1 MWRKNFWLAAVV
13 LSASGGLEAQ
23 AAPAPNPSLS
33 ALDSGVNEAEAVS
46 HELEITDL
54 DVRVEVVGNVAETT
68 VTARFANSGGNDL
81 EGTFTLQL
89 PDGAVVSGYALDVEE
104 VMIDGVLMPPV
115 RARLA
120 FEEKLRVRV
129 DPGLGEVRRGNVF
142 STRVYPILAA
152 GRIIRL
158 KFAAPVSPGRGYELP
173 LVSHTPIARAT
184 LGVRV
189 RKGEASPDLGWPVAV
204 KSEWRRVDGDL
215 VNEIVLKNQKLDG
228 AMSIGAAATDGRA
241 FVTRHPSGRRFVELR
256 DVAPG
261 AAPAQSRPR
270 SLRIYWDRSGSRRE
284 ADLARELELLERY
297 VAATGVTKL
306 EVVPFSSSGATALKA
321 QDVTLATRAIRA
333 LDYRGATSF
342 DVLARGS
349 SAAADVCLMFSD
361 GVATIDARP
370 ELRFGCQLH
379 AITSAADADLGYL
392 GLLTRLNGG
401 TTVSLARVTPE
412 EAVRRLVTPAPRVL
426 EARSDEGESLRVA
439 TLDAG
444 ARGWAVV
451 VDAPARG
458 DLVLRLSG
466 VEPGIVERRYTL
478 LNSYGSFA
486 GTGAL
491 WAGSRVQELAGDA
504 EQDAELR
511 ELSQRYSIASPAM
524 SFIVFE
530 APEDYIN
537 ARVAPPASYPAE
549 LLEEYREEK
558 LDADEEAAER
568 KAEWLEELVE
578 AWQEQKEWWA
588 EKYESATEPED
599 LPNVIATSPAPSAA
613 APAPAAA
620 GSADIGR
627 MPHRVAAQ
635 AIESSGAVDEIAVT
649 GMRASDVGPKISL
662 ELEPWKPERPYLVAL
677 EAAGAGEY
685 ARELDAQQSRY
696 GAMPAFYFD
705 VAEWLYRRQRVAE
718 AIEILLSALEL
729 PAQDTQT
736 LALVADRLQR
746 YGALDRAIWIHE
758 RVRYLEPHRPQP
770 ARNLARALQ
779 QRGLASRGT
788 SARADLE
795 RAMALLTELIMTPPE
810 EDYEGIELVALMDA
824 NEVIPRLRAAGSR
837 KIELDPRLIAV
848 LDVDL
853 RVVIEWN
860 TPGTDMDL
868 WVDQPDGE
876 RCVYS
881 NAETSIGGQLSN
893 DMTSGYGPEQYL
905 LRRAIGGE
913 YAISIDV
920 FATDA
925 INPNGATMVTAHL
938 TRNYGRR
945 NQKTETMEL
954 ELRPEDEGEKLVG
967 KFRVGRGR

>member
-1 MWRKNFWLAAVV
+1 MWRIICWLATVV
-13 LSASGGLEAQ
+13 LAGSGGHDAQ
-23 AAPAPNPSLS
+23 AAPAANPSLS
-33 ALDSGVNEAEAVS
+33 ALESGVNDAGAVS
-46 HELEITDL
+46 RELEIADL

-68 VTARFANSGGNDL
+68 VTARFVNSGGNDL

-89 PDGAVVSGYALDVEE
+89 PDGAVVSGYALDVEK

-129 DPGLGEVRRGNVF
+129 DPGVAEVRRGNVF
-142 STRVYPILAA
+142 STRVYPILAE
-152 GRIIRL
+152 GRVIRL
-158 KFAAPVSPGRGYELP
+158 KFAAPLSPGRGYQLP
-173 LVSHTPIARAT
+173 LVSPTPIAHAT

-189 RKGEASPDLGWPVAV
+189 RKGEASPSLTWPAAI

-215 VNEIVLKNQKLDG
+215 VNEIVVQDQKFDG
-228 AMSIGAAATDGRA
+228 ALSIGAAASEGRA

-261 AAPAQSRPR
+261 AAPTPILPR

-297 VAATGVTKL
+297 VAATGATKL
-306 EVVPFSSSGATALKA
+306 EVVPFSSSGATPHAAKDLE
-321 QDVTLATRAIRA
+321 LATRAIRA

-342 DVLARGS
+342 EVLARGS

-379 AITSAADADLGYL
+379 AITSAVDADLGYL
-392 GLLTRLNGG
+392 GLLARLNGG
-401 TTVSLARVTPE
+401 TTVSLARMTPE
-412 EAVRRLVTPAPRVL
+412 EAVRLLVTPAPRVL
-426 EARSDEGESLRVA
+426 EARSDVGESLRVA
-439 TLDAG
+439 TLEAG

-458 DLVLRLSG
+458 DLVLRIAG
-466 VEPGIVERRYTL
+466 VEPGVVERRYTL
-478 LNSYGSFA
+478 LNNYGSFA

-491 WAGSRVQELAGDA
+491 WAGSRIHELAGDA

-511 ELSQRYSIASPAM
+511 DLSQRYSIASPAM

-568 KAEWLEELVE
+568 KAEWLEELLE
-578 AWQEQKEWWA
+578 AWQEQKEWWT
-588 EKYESATEPED
+588 EEYESESEADE
-599 LPNVIATSPAPSAA
+599 LPNVVATS
-613 APAPAAA
+613 PAPAAA
-620 GSADIGR
+620 GSEGISR
-627 MPHRVAAQ
+627 TPNRAAEQ
-635 AIESSGAVDEIAVT
+635 MAMSSGDVDEIAVT
-649 GMRASDVGPKISL
+649 GMRASDAGPKISV
-662 ELEPWKPERPYLVAL
+662 ELEPWKPERPYIVAL
-677 EAAGAGEY
+677 EAAGPGEY
-685 ARELDAQQSRY
+685 ARELDAQESRY

-718 AIEILLSALEL
+718 AIEMLLSALEL
-729 PAQDTQT
+729 PSQDTQT

-758 RVRYLEPHRPQP
+758 RVRNLEPHRPQP

-779 QRGLASRGT
+779 QRGLASRGA

-795 RAMALLTELIMTPPE
+795 RAMALLTEVIMTPPE
-810 EDYEGIELVALMDA
+810 DDYEGIELVALMDA

-837 KIELDPRLIAV
+837 KIELDPRLIAL

-913 YAISIDV
+913 YAISVDV